1 MRGKCH
7 DPRDRDNNFSLS
19 QVYSIFFD
27 YMRRD
32 IFSKSL
38 ILHNYPLF
46 FRCYDH
52 VTCNQ
57 VCFVTWWMTD
67 RSHMILLLGMFNA
80 CINIVIIEYIYR
92 ASSWPYSQNLT
103 SCLVTQSLY
112 PSTRPSCCSSWHLPR
127 LLSQAHIL

>member
-27 YMRRD
+27 YMRCD

-38 ILHNYPLF
+38 ILHNYTLF

-52 VTCNQ
+52 VTCNR

-67 RSHMILLLGMFNA
+67 CSHMILLLGMYKHSYRR
-80 CINIVIIEYIYR
+80 IYIQGKFM
-92 ASSWPYSQNLT
+92 ALQPELD
-103 SCLVTQSLY
+103 
-112 PSTRPSCCSSWHLPR
+112 
-127 LLSQAHIL
+127 LLSSYPIPPTLQ